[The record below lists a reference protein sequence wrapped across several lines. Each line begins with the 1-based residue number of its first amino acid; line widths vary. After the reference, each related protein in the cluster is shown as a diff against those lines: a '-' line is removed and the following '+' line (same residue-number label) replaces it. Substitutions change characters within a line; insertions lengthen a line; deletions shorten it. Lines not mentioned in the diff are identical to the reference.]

1 MNTLLSAAGV
11 LATMEPRLFDLDFQL
26 FHDAALMIIAVVAL
40 FLIMSYFLFNP
51 ARAFLQKRQDKIR
64 TELEDAKTNQ
74 EDACALKAEYDEK
87 LRNVEKEAE
96 GILAD
101 ARKRALANENR
112 IVAEAK
118 EEAAAIVERAREEAK
133 LEKTTKGG
141 TNLNTLINATGIL
154 ATMEPRLFDL
164 DFQLFHDAVLMI
176 IAVVALFLIMSYFL
190 FNPARAFLEKR
201 QEKIRTELEDAKN
214 NQEEAHALKKEYE
227 SKLKNIDK
235 EAESILADARKRALA
250 NENRIVAAAKE
261 EAAAIIERAREE
273 AKLEKQ
279 KLADEVKK
287 EIVAVAALMAGKVV
301 ASSVDVTIQD
311 SLIDETLKEIG
322 DSTWLS

>member
-1 MNTLLSAAGV
+1 MNTLLSATGV

-51 ARAFLQKRQDKIR
+51 AREFLQ
-64 TELEDAKTNQ
+64 
-74 EDACALKAEYDEK
+74 
-87 LRNVEKEAE
+87 
-96 GILAD
+96 
-101 ARKRALANENR
+101 
-112 IVAEAK
+112 
-118 EEAAAIVERAREEAK
+118 
-133 LEKTTKGG
+133 
-141 TNLNTLINATGIL
+141 
-154 ATMEPRLFDL
+154 
-164 DFQLFHDAVLMI
+164 
-176 IAVVALFLIMSYFL
+176 
-190 FNPARAFLEKR
+190 KR
-201 QEKIRTELEDAKN
+201 QEKIRAELEDAKN
-214 NQEEAHALKKEYE
+214 NQEESRALKAEYDE
-227 SKLKNIDK
+227 KLKNIDK

-250 NENRIVAAAKE
+250 NENRIIAAAKE

-279 KLADEVKK
+279 KMADEVKK

-301 ASSVDVTIQD
+301 ASTVDVAIQD